1 MQVSEV
7 DFQAVAAKRS
17 AIGLATRIASAAAV
31 EHLSNGQEASDVNL
45 GTTEPKA
52 QLIDGV
58 KIVRR
63 FNPVVTR
70 LVRHGEEWQ

>member
-1 MQVSEV
+1 MQASEV
-7 DFQAVAAKRS
+7 DFQQSQQSGRR
-17 AIGLATRIASAAAV
+17 IGRATRIASAAAV

-70 LVRHGEEWQ
+70 LVRHGDEWQ